1 MSGRSQNV
9 HGVRGSG
16 PELFLRV
23 LEAFWGPNSP
33 PPMDSLQ
40 HDSTLLA
47 LQGALGLYDGNTPPY
62 AACMAFEFRGSSRE
76 PEEEDGE

>member
-1 MSGRSQNV
+1 M
-9 HGVRGSG
+9 
-16 PELFLRV
+16 
-23 LEAFWGPNSP
+23 LETLWGPDLASILGN
-33 PPMDSLQ
+33 SLQ

>member
-1 MSGRSQNV
+1 MSGQSLQNA
-9 HGVRGSG
+9 HGVWIG
-16 PELFLRV
+16 V
-23 LEAFWGPNSP
+23 LWNHFWGPNSP
-33 PPMDSLQ
+33 PQWNYLQ

-62 AACMAFEFRGSSRE
+62 AACMAFEFRGSSRD

>member
-1 MSGRSQNV
+1 M
-9 HGVRGSG
+9 
-16 PELFLRV
+16 EL
-23 LEAFWGPNSP
+23 
-33 PPMDSLQ
+33 LQ

-62 AACMAFEFRGSSRE
+62 AACMAFEFRGSSRD